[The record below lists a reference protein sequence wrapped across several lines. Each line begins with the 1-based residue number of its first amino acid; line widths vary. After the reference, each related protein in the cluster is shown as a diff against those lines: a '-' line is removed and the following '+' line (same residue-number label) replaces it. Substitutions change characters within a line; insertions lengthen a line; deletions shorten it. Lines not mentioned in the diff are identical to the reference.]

1 MSSNSL
7 RPPGAHSFRRRLA
20 LVFASALVLWPA
32 VGMLQ
37 QPAPSG
43 AAGQPALKWSEAQI
57 KQAVQSARVGRR
69 LTPKSWPNG
78 AVVAVSLSFDIDN
91 EYLTRPVL
99 LPVPLSQG
107 EYGAVQALPRILALL
122 DSQRIPASFYA
133 PASSLINHP
142 EMVTAI
148 QASGRHEIALHGWI
162 HENLAALDD
171 AAEEERLLKQSIDY
185 LTKVTGKRP
194 VGIRAPSWAL
204 SRHSLGQFV
213 KAGLLYDS
221 SMMGADDPYEV
232 VIDGKDSGLIEL
244 PIEWILDDAPYFGQT
259 GALPSPE
266 MIFKVYRDEFDVAY
280 REKSL
285 FVLTMHP
292 HVVGHRSRMVEL
304 EKLVAYMK
312 TKPGVWFAT
321 GEQIATYL
329 KAQNT
334 TTR

>member
-1 MSSNSL
+1 M
-7 RPPGAHSFRRRLA
+7 FRQRIA
-20 LVFASALVLWPA
+20 LVFASVVLLWPA
-32 VGMLQ
+32 VGLLQ

-43 AAGQPALKWSEAQI
+43 AAAQPAIKWNEEQI
-57 KQAVQSARVGRR
+57 KRAVQSARVGRR

-78 AVVAVSLSFDIDN
+78 ARVAVSLSFDIDN

-107 EYGAVQALPRILALL
+107 EYGAVQALPRILALI
-122 DSQRIPASFYA
+122 DGQQIPASFYA
-133 PASSLINHP
+133 PASSLMNHP
-142 EMVTAI
+142 EMIKAI
-148 QASGRHEIALHGWI
+148 QASGRHEIGLHGWI

-185 LTKVTGKRP
+185 LTKATGKRP

-232 VIDGKDSGLIEL
+232 VIDGQNSGLIEL
-244 PIEWILDDAPYFGQT
+244 PIEWILDDAPYFGQA

-312 TKPGVWFAT
+312 AKPGVWFAT
-321 GEQIATYL
+321 GEQIAKYL
-329 KAQNT
+329 KEQNAG
-334 TTR
+334 TR